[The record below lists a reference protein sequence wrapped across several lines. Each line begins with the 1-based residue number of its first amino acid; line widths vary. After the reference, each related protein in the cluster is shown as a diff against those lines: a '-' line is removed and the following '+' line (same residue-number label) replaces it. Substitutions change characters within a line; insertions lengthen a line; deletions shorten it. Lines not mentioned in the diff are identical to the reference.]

1 MLDERKCHSGCA
13 THANRGGARVVVGV
27 RVAATRTRCAWS
39 LNTDVWAESEAEVE
53 RAGEG
58 DGRANSRSLWSDARA
73 RVSFHCKL

>member
-1 MLDERKCHSGCA
+1 MQNGA
-13 THANRGGARVVVGV
+13 GARVAVGV

-58 DGRANSRSLWSDARA
+58 RRPGKQPVAVESDARA